1 MSKSLIKR
9 RGPGI
14 LTRFAQ
20 LLLVSQIKQTVVLE
34 GLTVE
39 GFATATKIKAKQDTG
54 LMRIPI

>member
-9 RGPGI
+9 GGPGI

-20 LLLVSQIKQTVVLE
+20 LLLVNQIKQTVVLE

-39 GFATATKIKAKQDTG
+39 GFATATMIKAK
-54 LMRIPI
+54 